1 MANDRYSRYGYYFV
15 IPFFIAFIL
24 FWIYPMVSTFVTS
37 LTDEDFTKMGRTF
50 VGFRNY
56 VDELTR
62 VGFWRSFLNTWI
74 IWLPNII
81 LQIGSA
87 LFLAVILTS
96 RQLRI
101 RGEGAFRAVFFFPNL
116 VTVASIAVLAYA
128 VLDWQSGVL
137 NQIVFGTDKG
147 AADRYIF
154 WLNDPVATRIIVALI
169 QTWMWFGYTMILF
182 MAGIQ
187 SISPS
192 LFEAAVVDGAGPVKV
207 FRMVTLPLLRP
218 VMVYVIVTS
227 LIGGMNI
234 FDLPWILTRGRGG
247 PDLSLTTIV
256 VYLYNRAFRF
266 YQLGSGASV
275 SYLLLLLTAIFS
287 AIYLRIVGF
296 GREDEARPRRKQ
308 RAARNA

>member
-1 MANDRYSRYGYYFV
+1 
-15 IPFFIAFIL
+15 
-24 FWIYPMVSTFVTS
+24 MVSTLVTS
-37 LTDEDFTKMGRTF
+37 LTDEDFTKMGRTY

-56 VDELTR
+56 IDELSR

-81 LQIGSA
+81 LQMGSA
-87 LFLAVILTS
+87 LFLAVVLTS
-96 RQLRI
+96 EQLKI
-101 RGEGAFRAVFFFPNL
+101 KGEGGFRAVFFFPNL

-137 NQIVFGTDKG
+137 NQIVFGTAEG
-147 AADRYIF
+147 ASENYIF
-154 WLNDPVATRIIVALI
+154 WLNDPIAARIIVALV

-192 LFEAAVVDGAGPVKV
+192 LFEAAVVDGAGPMKT
-207 FRMVTLPLLRP
+207 FRMITLPLLRP
-218 VMVYVIVTS
+218 VMVYIVITS
-227 LIGGMNI
+227 LIGGMNM

-275 SYLLLLLTAIFS
+275 SYLLLILTGVFS
-287 AIYLRIVGF
+287 AIYLRFIGF
-296 GREDEARPRRKQ
+296 GREDDVKPKSARKGV
-308 RAARNA
+308 RNA

>member
-87 LFLAVILTS
+87 LFLAVVLTS